1 MLGEGGND
9 ILVRRIKVVSLVIFL
24 YTTRSSAKSLHGL
37 SMTDLRL
44 LMNNKKSMGPNTIP

>member
-1 MLGEGGND
+1 MLGEGGGND

-24 YTTRSSAKSLHGL
+24 YTTRSSAKSLL

-44 LMNNKKSMGPNTIP
+44 LMNSKKSMGPNTKP